1 MRNDV
6 GVTCDGYFASN
17 GNFIAPRRAPIV
29 LLQFTG
35 LKDKNGREIYEGDIL
50 IHLIKES
57 KTDYRDDDGVRVVV
71 DFGDGTFRDKYT
83 HNDLSE
89 YLSDWPRLEI
99 IGNICE
105 NPGTD

>member
-6 GVTCDGYFASN
+6 EVTCDGYFASN

-57 KTDYRDDDGVRVVV
+57 KTDYRDDDGVRVCRR
-71 DFGDGTFRDKYT
+71 FWRRYIQG
-83 HNDLSE
+83 
-89 YLSDWPRLEI
+89 I
-99 IGNICE
+99 NIHTTICQS
-105 NPGTD
+105 T